1 MADRILNTGNVMCVN
16 SRDRSLVVSA
26 TNAFVLPSSRVFVI
40 GCLLASAPAQADNFQ
55 FHGTASGSVATTDNE
70 AGTAENQRG
79 SVFSDVRPGM
89 LFTYNSPRH
98 IHELLA
104 EVDFVYNLRADR
116 PNVTFRSGY
125 KAFFITGPRSEISL
139 DADVSQGQVNALQA
153 SQPIAQTP
161 TQVIPSGRTDTEQVA
176 GNENGSYQAGKG
188 TRVFQR
194 MFGRYT
200 GTESNDLMAKVETQ
214 SVETGAGIGFDYR
227 RKSQGFQ
234 AELGGTFVHLRRD
247 DPAGIQMGSRVD
259 NQLNPRGVLV
269 YQLDISQRWSLN
281 LDGGVEYVHPVT
293 KLFGKDLRDP
303 FNPDEERK
311 SALFPIFGGVV
322 AYTDVWGRAQLAAR
336 RAVTPNLFI
345 AQNTVSDS
353 ANLTFAMPL
362 KFLDRDAQKRSP
374 KVVGIG
380 TAGVERMQLIDPFE
394 GDLRGRFLVAR
405 LDFAVAW
412 SPRDGQTYGLRYEV
426 TYQNGDTI
434 GEMVVPSYLRNTFY
448 FTFALRYPT
457 EVKVRVPRRANQSV
471 RADKGDLSP
480 IGAEPVIVDPA
491 ELLEGQGGR

>member
-1 MADRILNTGNVMCVN
+1 
-16 SRDRSLVVSA
+16 LVAGA
-26 TNAFVLPSSRVFVI
+26 TNSFVPPSSRVFVI
-40 GCLLASAPAQADNFQ
+40 GCLVAASPARADNFQ

-70 AGTAENQRG
+70 SGTAENKRG

-98 IHELLA
+98 IHELLT
-104 EVDFVYNLRADR
+104 EVDFIYNIRADR
-116 PNVTFRSGY
+116 PNVTFRGGY
-125 KAFFITGPRSEISL
+125 KAFFVTGPRSELSM
-139 DADVSQGQVNALQA
+139 DADASMGEVNALQV
-153 SQPIAQTP
+153 SQPVAGTP
-161 TQVIPSGRTDTEQVA
+161 TQVIPSGRTDTKQFA
-176 GNENGSYQAGKG
+176 ANENGSYQAAKG

-194 MFGRYT
+194 IFGRYT
-200 GTESNDLMAKVETQ
+200 GTESGELMATVTTKA
-214 SVETGAGIGFDYR
+214 VETGAGIGWDYR
-227 RKSQGFQ
+227 RKTQGFQ
-234 AELGGTFVHLRRD
+234 AELGGTYVHLD
-247 DPAGIQMGSRVD
+247 KLDPAGVQMGSRID

-303 FNPDEERK
+303 YNPGEERK

-336 RAVTPNLFI
+336 RAVTPNLYI
-345 AQNTVSDS
+345 AQNTISDS

-362 KFLDRDAQKRSP
+362 KFLDKDSQKRAP

-380 TAGVERMQLIDPFE
+380 TAGVERMQLIDPFAGE
-394 GDLRGRFLVAR
+394 LRGEFKVAR
-405 LDFAVAW
+405 LDFALAW
-412 SPRDGQTYGLRYEV
+412 SPHEGQTYGLRYEV
-426 TYQNGDTI
+426 TYQNGDTV

-457 EVKVRVPRRANQSV
+457 EQKVKVPRRANQSV

-480 IGAEPVIVDPA
+480 IGAEPVVIDPA
-491 ELLEGQGGR
+491 ELLEGSGGN